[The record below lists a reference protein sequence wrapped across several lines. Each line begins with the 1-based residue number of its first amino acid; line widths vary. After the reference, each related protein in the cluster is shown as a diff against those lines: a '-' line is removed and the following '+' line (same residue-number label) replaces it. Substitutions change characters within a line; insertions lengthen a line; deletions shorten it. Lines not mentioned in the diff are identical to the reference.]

1 MHYTYSSTNYTIHS
15 FIHSCT
21 NSLIFKCNSIQTKT
35 SRQFEREGEDG
46 KILWGK
52 SIEHLSIYW
61 LIRHN
66 KCLRNENV
74 MCDREFRY
82 RYEWFF
88 KFHFHILV
96 CELWFSIVCYRIQM
110 HNKIIIWKCAWYI
123 SKNYIENSL
132 KLVWFL
138 LKMNESHPTRNKH
151 TQQIKIIGTIVEEA
165 RGNIIFS
172 QRKSKKDRDK

>member
-35 SRQFEREGEDG
+35 SRQFERGEEDG

-88 KFHFHILV
+88 HILV

-110 HNKIIIWKCAWYI
+110 HNKIIIWKCAFRRI
-123 SKNYIENSL
+123 TSKIRWN
-132 KLVWFL
+132 WFGFYW
-138 LKMNESHPTRNKH
+138 KWTRVTELETNIHNK
-151 TQQIKIIGTIVEEA
+151 
-165 RGNIIFS
+165 
-172 QRKSKKDRDK
+172 